1 MLRYRRGALPPK
13 VATDDRKLNS
23 NLKAKARNA
32 RPLTVRAAADR
43 PRQPPWRIRL
53 RLIKD

>member
-1 MLRYRRGALPPK
+1 MLRYRRHALPPK
-13 VATDDRKLNS
+13 VPTDDRQLNS

-32 RPLTVRAAADR
+32 RPLAVRALDEG

-53 RLIKD
+53 RLIKA